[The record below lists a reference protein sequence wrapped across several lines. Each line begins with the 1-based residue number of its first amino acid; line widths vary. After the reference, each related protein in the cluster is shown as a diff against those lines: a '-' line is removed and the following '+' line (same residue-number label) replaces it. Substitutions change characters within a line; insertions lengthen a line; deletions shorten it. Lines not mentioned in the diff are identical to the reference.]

1 MTSTQDVTERRLP
14 LVTAPAESLEM
25 VWSKPWGHA
34 CPDLLWKPRKA
45 GKIWECWQLWPVVG
59 GVGNGEAEED
69 GRWDLNPGVA
79 AVQGLFGASQLGQ
92 RRTTDFYFFF

>member
-1 MTSTQDVTERRLP
+1 MTSTHDVTGRQLP
-14 LVTAPAESLEM
+14 LAQSLGKILEM
-25 VWSKPWGHA
+25 IGSTPQGHT
-34 CPDLLWKPRKA
+34 CLDLLWQPRKA

-69 GRWDLNPGVA
+69 WRWDLNPGVA